1 MNFFNRNLER
11 TQNQAVGVIKFL
23 FSWDEQ
29 NRFFSFNSL
38 IAYMKFILTYIL
50 SRFCEH

>member
-23 FSWDEQ
+23 FSNGGMNKMDFL
-29 NRFFSFNSL
+29 NFKFFV
-38 IAYMKFILTYIL
+38 
-50 SRFCEH
+50 H